1 MSIPNV
7 WHHRKVAE
15 SAAKGCDICHK
26 PTSSVLVTPDKAD
39 FFYACPG
46 HLKDGKFCKPLVDQ
60 AAEEAR
66 KQKEKDAEVVA
77 QARREYE
84 EKQRRKKDKDKEK
97 PDGKDEKDKEKD
109 PKAEDD
115 EKKKD
120 EPAADTKVCSLLFP
134 SSTHFFLS
142 APPFSTC
149 PMSSATVTFVDPTP
163 RTRKAP
169 RPRRTSRTVTSP
181 VSLSYRGRL
190 ALPFSGRPCGHCPP
204 LADLFPQELLPDA
217 P

>member
-46 HLKDGKFCKPLVDQ
+46 HLKDSKFCKPVVDAA
-60 AAEEAR
+60 AAEAR
-66 KQKEKDAEVVA
+66 RQKEKDAEIVA

-84 EKQRRKKDKDKEK
+84 EKQRKKKEK
-97 PDGKDEKDKEKD
+97 DQEKKADGKDEADKEKD

-115 EKKKD
+115 GKKKD
-120 EPAADTKVCSLLFP
+120 ESAPDGKVCSL
-134 SSTHFFLS
+134 
-142 APPFSTC
+142 PF
-149 PMSSATVTFVDPTP
+149 
-163 RTRKAP
+163 
-169 RPRRTSRTVTSP
+169 
-181 VSLSYRGRL
+181 
-190 ALPFSGRPCGHCPP
+190 PP
-204 LADLFPQELLPDA
+204 LSPCAPHSFLFTFPQP
-217 P
+217 